1 MDSDPFIQKQPGLM
15 SVCEAK
21 GYFSEGFIKE
31 F

>member
-1 MDSDPFIQKQPGLM
+1 MDSDQFIQKQPGLM

-21 GYFSEGFIKE
+21 VSFSEGFIKE